1 MATWDANFEASPD
14 GDDNPGQGD
23 DKIREFK
30 LEVRKRI
37 GNEHGDYVNTA
48 GGADGSQSADWVHK
62 KGSARAYYQSDAPTL
77 RPDGQTSIG
86 TNDAGRVWVSNGGNS
101 PIMVWTGS
109 AWTSTAI
116 TFKDTKH
123 NSNLACKILTGGSWN
138 MDTTATNIIQ
148 HSLNST
154 SIRYW
159 RTGIRKDGGNNYVDL
174 GASAL
179 ASFAH
184 GGYDFTTS
192 DVVVLCRITNGYYD
206 SSLFNS
212 TGFDRARTTIW
223 YRM

>member
-86 TNDAGRVWVSNGGNS
+86 TNDAGRVWVSNGS
-101 PIMVWTGS
+101 DHLTKVWTGS
-109 AWTSTAI
+109 AWEACGLGVADQQDPSTA
-116 TFKDTKH
+116 
-123 NSNLACKILTGGSWN
+123 
-138 MDTTATNIIQ
+138 
-148 HSLNST
+148 
-154 SIRYW
+154 
-159 RTGIRKDGGNNYVDL
+159 
-174 GASAL
+174 
-179 ASFAH
+179 
-184 GGYDFTTS
+184 
-192 DVVVLCRITNGYYD
+192 
-206 SSLFNS
+206 
-212 TGFDRARTTIW
+212 
-223 YRM
+223 